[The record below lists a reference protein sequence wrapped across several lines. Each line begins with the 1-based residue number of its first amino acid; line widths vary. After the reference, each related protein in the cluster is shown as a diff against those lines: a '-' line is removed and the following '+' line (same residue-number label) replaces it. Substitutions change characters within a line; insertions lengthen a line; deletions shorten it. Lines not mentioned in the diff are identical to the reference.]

1 MFLDP
6 PTTLSGVGK
15 NTGGLTMV
23 GRSLFVTALAL
34 VSLGAPR
41 AVQAQAATPAAA
53 AAAPQAIDAKLVEF
67 AKLHATMNTARD
79 EFFAKIGR
87 THDDEGKAAL
97 REEFNKHITEVLTK
111 AGTTQ
116 ADYQRMIFVISSDPA
131 QREQFEK
138 ALKQVT
144 ESAAL

>member
-1 MFLDP
+1 M
-6 PTTLSGVGK
+6 K
-15 NTGGLTMV
+15 MA
-23 GRSLFVTALAL
+23 GRGLFVTALAL
-34 VSLGAPR
+34 LSLSVAPR
-41 AVQAQAATPAAA
+41 AVLAQATTPAAA
-53 AAAPQAIDAKLVEF
+53 PAAAAPLDPKLVEF

-87 THDDEGKAAL
+87 THDDQGKQAL
-97 REEFNKHITEVLTK
+97 RDEFNKQITEVLT
-111 AGTTQ
+111 AHGTTQ

-131 QREQFEK
+131 QREQFER

>member
-1 MFLDP
+1 M
-6 PTTLSGVGK
+6 K
-15 NTGGLTMV
+15 MV
-23 GRSLFVTALAL
+23 GRGKFVMALAL
-34 VSLGAPR
+34 LSLTIAPR
-41 AVQAQAATPAAA
+41 AVQAQATPAAAPAAA
-53 AAAPQAIDAKLVEF
+53 AAAPLDPKLVEF

-87 THDDEGKAAL
+87 THDDEGKQTL
-97 REEFNKHITEVLTK
+97 REEFNKHITEILTQH
-111 AGTTQ
+111 GTTQ

-131 QREQFEK
+131 QREQFER

>member
-1 MFLDP
+1 MA
-6 PTTLSGVGK
+6 GR
-15 NTGGLTMV
+15 GL
-23 GRSLFVTALAL
+23 FFTALAL
-34 VSLGAPR
+34 VSLAAPR
-41 AVQAQAATPAAA
+41 MVQAQQTKTAPAAA
-53 AAAPQAIDAKLVEF
+53 AAPAATAQAPIDAKMLEF

-87 THDDEGKAAL
+87 THDDEGKANL
-97 REEFNKHITEVLTK
+97 RNEFNKHVADILQQH
-111 AGTTQ
+111 GTTQ
-116 ADYQRMIFVISSDPA
+116 QEYQRMIFQISSDPA

>member
-1 MFLDP
+1 
-6 PTTLSGVGK
+6 
-15 NTGGLTMV
+15 MV
-23 GRSLFVTALAL
+23 GRGLFVTALAL
-34 VSLGAPR
+34 LSLSAAPGAVH
-41 AVQAQAATPAAA
+41 AQQAPAA
-53 AAAPQAIDAKLVEF
+53 AAAPQALDPKLVEF

-87 THDDEGKAAL
+87 THDDEGKQTL
-97 REEFNKHITEVLTK
+97 REEFNKHVAEILTK

-131 QREQFEK
+131 QREQFEA

-144 ESAAL
+144 EAAAL

>member
-1 MFLDP
+1 
-6 PTTLSGVGK
+6 
-15 NTGGLTMV
+15 
-23 GRSLFVTALAL
+23 LFVTALAL
-34 VSLGAPR
+34 VALAAPR
-41 AVQAQAATPAAA
+41 SVQAQATPAAA
-53 AAAPQAIDAKLVEF
+53 PAAAAAQAIDPKLVEF
-67 AKLHATMNTARD
+67 AKLHATLNTARD

-87 THDDEGKAAL
+87 THDDEGKKAL
-97 REEFNKHITEVLTK
+97 REEFNAHLTEVLTK

-116 ADYQRMIFVISSDPA
+116 ADYQRMIFTISSDPA

>member
-1 MFLDP
+1 MA
-6 PTTLSGVGK
+6 
-15 NTGGLTMV
+15 
-23 GRSLFVTALAL
+23 GRGLFVTALAL
-34 VSLGAPR
+34 LSLSVAPR
-41 AVQAQAATPAAA
+41 AVLAQATTPAAA
-53 AAAPQAIDAKLVEF
+53 PAAAAPLDPKLVEF

-87 THDDEGKAAL
+87 THDDQGKQAL
-97 REEFNKHITEVLTK
+97 RDEFNKQITEVLT
-111 AGTTQ
+111 AHGTTQ

-131 QREQFEK
+131 QREQFER